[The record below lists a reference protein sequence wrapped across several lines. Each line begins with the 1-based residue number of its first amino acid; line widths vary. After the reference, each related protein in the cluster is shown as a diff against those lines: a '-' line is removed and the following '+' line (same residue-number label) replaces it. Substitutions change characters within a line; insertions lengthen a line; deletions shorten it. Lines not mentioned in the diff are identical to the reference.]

1 MGDTKMS
8 SPILITTYFETKLD
22 IRQITLILGLLH
34 CSQLPFCYASNLTSF
49 HIDFLKKITP
59 QHDNFANI
67 DDYQKKRHNLALMDV
82 LNTL

>member
-59 QHDNFANI
+59 RN
-67 DDYQKKRHNLALMDV
+67 DD
-82 LNTL
+82 